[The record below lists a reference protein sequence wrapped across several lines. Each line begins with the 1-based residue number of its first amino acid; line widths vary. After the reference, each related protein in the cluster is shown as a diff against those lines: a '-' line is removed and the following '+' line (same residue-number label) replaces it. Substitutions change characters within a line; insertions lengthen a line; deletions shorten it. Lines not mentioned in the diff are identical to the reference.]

1 MLNLVFWDAYIHYAC
16 SSHSFCSQPDTY
28 IHHIYHLSLIQKQA
42 NSWNFYLL
50 TIATLFSSVSLAFSH
65 LSEPGWAVEQAE
77 GEWDVCTLV
86 FLNHLFESLLGCFCV
101 SATAVLWLEFML
113 LSCTLFQQSLQN
125 IKWCFSLCCINSSA
139 CLCILSML
147 ECMHVLPGTCECREP
162 MRHFWF

>member
-1 MLNLVFWDAYIHYAC
+1 MPARVTLFV
-16 SSHSFCSQPDTY
+16 
-28 IHHIYHLSLIQKQA
+28 LSRTLQKQA

-101 SATAVLWLEFML
+101 GATAALCLEFML

-125 IKWCFSLCCINSSA
+125 IKWCFSLCCINSST
-139 CLCILSML
+139 CLNVRMSFLGLANGSYQTVRDYAAVCDSIWWHIDSKS
-147 ECMHVLPGTCECREP
+147 C
-162 MRHFWF
+162 W

>member
-16 SSHSFCSQPDTY
+16 SSHSFCSQPDATKASKFME
-28 IHHIYHLSLIQKQA
+28 LL
-42 NSWNFYLL
+42 LL
-50 TIATLFSSVSLAFSH
+50 TVATLHCFLQYHQLFSH
-65 LSEPGWAVEQAE
+65 LSEPGWEVEQAE

-101 SATAVLWLEFML
+101 GATAALCLEFML

-147 ECMHVLPGTCECREP
+147 KCTHVLPGTCECREP
-162 MRHFWF
+162 TRHFWF